1 MSHNCLH
8 TPDCKVLN
16 GMKIA
21 GDEQVWRW
29 GGGRGSRPSVAEPF
43 QYCIIL
49 LLGIHHIKGV
59 LDKKLSFA
67 SAHELMRAQVMSRYG
82 VGVVGGAAGP
92 LLLSLQLACN
102 VLVVACPCALGLA
115 APTAVL
121 VGTSSGARR
130 SYPII
135 SIMFWRHV
143 AIEICASFVL
153 QNAFNCRV
161 IHGLPPLLSW
171 LALLQALASHI

>member
-1 MSHNCLH
+1 
-8 TPDCKVLN
+8 
-16 GMKIA
+16 
-21 GDEQVWRW
+21 
-29 GGGRGSRPSVAEPF
+29 
-43 QYCIIL
+43 
-49 LLGIHHIKGV
+49 
-59 LDKKLSFA
+59 
-67 SAHELMRAQVMSRYG
+67 MSRYG
-82 VGVVGGAAGP
+82 GGVVGGAAGP